1 MKQKDLIFIFGSL
14 FFLVLGWIILSIY
27 HNFATSTIPE
37 NISTEITAISA
48 TFDTNTIKRLKE
60 RIKISPLYE
69 LNASLN
75 LISTDSAIKENI
87 ENIASK
93 EGDINQ

>member
-14 FFLVLGWIILSIY
+14 FILVLGWIILSIY
-27 HNFATSTIPE
+27 HNFATSTITE

-48 TFDTNTIKRLKE
+48 TFDTNTIEKLKK

-69 LNASLN
+69 LNTSLN
-75 LISTDSAIKENI
+75 LVSTDSAVKENT
-87 ENIASK
+87 ENVASN
-93 EGDINQ
+93 EGDIKQ